1 MRKND
6 PAFLSVPQRQS
17 PVAVFLILF
26 KFISL
31 LARQAWPLLLVFF
44 FRQSGDSENSW
55 FTLFFIAAA
64 ALSSVLSVISY
75 FKFYFY
81 VKDEELVIEKGVIQ
95 KTKLNVPFDRIQTIN
110 FNENLIHRFFNVVSL
125 EIDTAGSSGK
135 EFAITALDKAKAIT
149 IREWLL
155 ARKNETQS
163 DNLDQALEEDVAA
176 IPDELLLNLSIGD
189 LVKVGVG
196 QNHVRSAGILLAFV
210 FGSMEYVESAMG
222 KKAFK
227 KLETEYIEVLIN
239 SVISIV
245 LFVLIAAFFITLV
258 STVIRYFDLKFLK
271 TANGFKVIS
280 GLFTRKENSANMQKI
295 QLIQWGTNPIKKI
308 FNLMDLR
315 LLQAASSA
323 VGRKQAIY
331 VPGCYEPQLT
341 EVRQAYFPNETQQ
354 SFTQHG
360 IHWRI
365 IIRRLVSYF
374 LLPAIAFLLIDMAST
389 ESIIISLV
397 WFLLI
402 LITSIIYQR
411 RWAFYVSEEG
421 IRTTQGIIG
430 SSDLLLKWYKVQSV
444 KIKQSIFQ
452 KRRGLADIIFYTA
465 GGAVSIPYI
474 EIEKATQLKD
484 YVLYKVEVSKEKW
497 M

>member
-1 MRKND
+1 MKKND
-6 PAFLSVPQRQS
+6 ASFLSVPQRQS

-44 FRQSGDSENSW
+44 FRSGDSENSW
-55 FTLFFIAAA
+55 FTLFFIGAA
-64 ALSSVLSVISY
+64 ALSAVLSVIAY

-81 VKDEELVIEKGVIQ
+81 VKDEELIIEKGVIQ

-125 EIDTAGSSGK
+125 EIDTAGSAGK
-135 EFAITALDKAKAIT
+135 EFVINALDKDKAVT

-155 ARKNETQS
+155 AQKNESQT
-163 DNLDQALEEDVAA
+163 DELNETLENH
-176 IPDELLLNLSIGD
+176 ISPIQDELLLHLSVGD
-189 LVKVGVG
+189 LIKVGVG
-196 QNHVRSAGILLAFV
+196 QNHIRSAGILLAFV
-210 FGSMEYVESAMG
+210 FGSMEYVESAVG
-222 KKAFK
+222 KKEFK
-227 KLETEYIEVLIN
+227 KLETEYAEILIN
-239 SVISIV
+239 SVISIG
-245 LFVLIAAFFITLV
+245 LFVLVVAFFITLAT
-258 STVIRYFDLKFLK
+258 TVIRYFDLKFLK
-271 TANGFKVIS
+271 TINGFKVIS
-280 GLFTRKENSANMQKI
+280 GLFTRQENSANMQKI

-308 FNLMDLR
+308 FDLMDLR

-323 VGRKQAIY
+323 VSRKQAIY
-331 VPGCYEPQLT
+331 VPGCYEAQLN
-341 EVRQAYFPNETQQ
+341 EVRLAYFPYEMQQ
-354 SFTQHG
+354 HFTQHG

-365 IIRRLVSYF
+365 IIRRLGSYG
-374 LLPAIAFLLIDMAST
+374 LVPAAALLLINMASFK
-389 ESIIISLV
+389 SIIIAIIWLI
-397 WFLLI
+397 LI

-430 SSDLLLKWYKVQSV
+430 SSDILLKWYKVQSV

-452 KRRGLADIIFYTA
+452 KRRGLADIVFYTA

-474 EIEKATQLKD
+474 EFEKATQLKN